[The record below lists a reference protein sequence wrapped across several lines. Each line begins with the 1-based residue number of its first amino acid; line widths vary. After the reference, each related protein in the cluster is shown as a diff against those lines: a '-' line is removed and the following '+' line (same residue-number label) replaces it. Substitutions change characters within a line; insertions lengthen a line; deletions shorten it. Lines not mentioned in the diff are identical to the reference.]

1 MLADWK
7 VIGQCRRH
15 ACVIK
20 QYASC
25 AGALLV
31 HFAKLTVFFPFRR
44 TYNQSLV
51 FCCFFLQIL
60 SEFLIFNCNRN
71 SCRPIGAVIKLLF
84 TSFAYIRSLNRA
96 GDIVPLAA
104 VYQSL
109 HTVFNALKV
118 VWLPDIPILYA
129 TLVPSI
135 QRNEPPLKLSPIQA
149 LPDCRGF
156 TNKL

>member
-15 ACVIK
+15 AYVIK

-109 HTVFNALKV
+109 HTEFNALDV
-118 VWLPDIPILYA
+118 VWLPDIPISIRHFSTIDPKKWATFKIKPDPSVPGLQRLY
-129 TLVPSI
+129 
-135 QRNEPPLKLSPIQA
+135 K
-149 LPDCRGF
+149 
-156 TNKL
+156 

>member
-31 HFAKLTVFFPFRR
+31 NFAKLTVFFPFRR

-109 HTVFNALKV
+109 PQCSTPLMLFGS
-118 VWLPDIPILYA
+118 PIFQFLYA